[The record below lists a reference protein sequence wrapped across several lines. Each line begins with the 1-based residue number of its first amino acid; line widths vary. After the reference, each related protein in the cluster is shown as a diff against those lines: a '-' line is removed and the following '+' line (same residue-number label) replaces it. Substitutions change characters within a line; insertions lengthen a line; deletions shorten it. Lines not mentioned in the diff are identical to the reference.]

1 MYQDNIT
8 LCGASAYEKK
18 FYFNQDFNALPDH
31 VKKELQIMCVLYTE
45 DVGGILTLE
54 FDENGRLQFKTEAL
68 EADARYDEIGSGLK
82 IKQLQQDKK
91 ELLESLEMYYN
102 GRMAP
107 IPIKRLELAG
117 LYQFRLWDRAG
128 NERYYQIRIA
138 ERLRPPSPK
147 TIIITIL
154 GVGAAAGWFFYQRRH
169 PRFL

>member
-82 IKQLQQDKK
+82 IKQLQQDKSCVWRK
-91 ELLESLEMYYN
+91 RSFWNLWKC
-102 GRMAP
+102 
-107 IPIKRLELAG
+107 IIKYSFSETSRKK
-117 LYQFRLWDRAG
+117 
-128 NERYYQIRIA
+128 N
-138 ERLRPPSPK
+138 
-147 TIIITIL
+147 
-154 GVGAAAGWFFYQRRH
+154 
-169 PRFL
+169 